1 MFVTK
6 NLYQNDEAW
15 KNTPLGQSSQT
26 IGSWGCL
33 LTSVTM
39 MLNGIGYN
47 ETPVTVNDKMKKA
60 GGFQGPL
67 FIPSV
72 LPYVWPNCAYRDM
85 QPCESFPAPIQQID
99 AAVAAGKPVIL
110 QVDWN
115 KQAGIQTHFVLIKQK
130 KGDDYVLYDPYK
142 YGGDGPDKEVLLT
155 TRYKFNGATL
165 ATEISAVL
173 WFENYSIA
181 QPEPPKVEKV
191 PVPADAI
198 KIYTTIDDLALRA
211 DPSTTGYLWKRML
224 KVTELTVLD
233 PTAEARAK
241 FGVNGQ
247 WVKVQDPDGAQG
259 FVAAWYVTE
268 DKKAASA
275 PPAAAPAPAAG
286 SAPKPTAAPAAPLP
300 PGAIGLFPTEELSF
314 RSQPTIA
321 PETLIRRVPV
331 TEQLVS
337 LESADQTKA
346 KVGVVNQWLK
356 VRDASK
362 KEGFVAA
369 WYVKYASGSAPASA
383 PAAASSVPAGAMA
396 LVPTE
401 ELSFRSQPTIAP
413 ETLIRR
419 MPVTEQLISLESAE
433 QTIAKVGVNNQWL
446 KVQDSTKKE
455 GYVAAWYVKYAGGS
469 TAQAAAPAAPA
480 ASGGEIKARTTVEGV
495 SLRRQ
500 TYISDSTLIK
510 RVPLNHEFTI
520 AEAGGETKIG
530 ANNQWI
536 KVKDATH
543 EGFVAAW
550 FLTR

>member
-6 NLYQNDEAW
+6 NLYQNDDTW
-15 KNTPLGQSSQT
+15 KNTPLGNSSQT

-72 LPYVWPNCAYRDM
+72 LPYVWGNCAYRDM
-85 QPCESFPAPIQQID
+85 QPCETVPAPLAQID

-115 KQAGIQTHFVLIKQK
+115 KQAGIQTHFVLVKQK

-155 TRYKFNGATL
+155 QRYKFNGAKL

-173 WFENYSIA
+173 WFENYSLA
-181 QPEPPKVEKV
+181 APEPPKVEKA

-198 KIYTTIDDLALRA
+198 KIYNAIDDLALRA
-211 DPSTTGYLWKRML
+211 EPSTTGYLWKRLM

-233 PTAEARAK
+233 PSAEARAK
-241 FGVNGQ
+241 LGVNGQ
-247 WVKVQDPDGAQG
+247 WVKVQDPEGAQG

-275 PPAAAPAPAAG
+275 PPVAAPAPTAASAPAPAAV
-286 SAPKPTAAPAAPLP
+286 PLP
-300 PGAIGLFPTEELSF
+300 PGAIGLYPTEELSF
-314 RSQPTIA
+314 RSQPTIS
-321 PETLIRRVPV
+321 PETLIRRVPA

-337 LESADQTKA
+337 LESAEQTKA

-362 KEGFVAA
+362 KEGYVAA
-369 WYVKYASGSAPASA
+369 WYVKYASGGSAPV
-383 PAAASSVPAGAMA
+383 PAATPAVPAGAMA

-401 ELSFRSQPTIAP
+401 ELSFRSQPTISP

-419 MPVTEQLISLESAE
+419 LPVTEQLISLETAE
-433 QTIAKVGVNNQWL
+433 QTIAKVGVNNQWI

-455 GYVAAWYVKYAGGS
+455 GYVAAWYVKYTGGS
-469 TAQAAAPAAPA
+469 TAQAATAAAPA
-480 ASGGEIKARTTVEGV
+480 TTTSSGSIKVRATVEGV

-500 TYISDSTLIK
+500 PYISDSTLIK
-510 RVPLNHEFTI
+510 RVPINYEFTI
-520 AEAGGETKIG
+520 AESGGETKVG
-530 ANNQWI
+530 VNNQWL
-536 KVKDATH
+536 KVKDGTD
-543 EGFVAAW
+543 EGYVAAW